1 MTAVQVNT
9 RSTKIATSIAG
20 SALIGNAVFNTG
32 NHRSEVAGSIAVFYL
47 LWAAIVAPFKY
58 LKHVA
63 LWVNSNAGTGAKVM
77 HIIMPVLSLLYFPL
91 FLVLLKKYVPIF
103 SAGEC
108 LAYAACAH
116 IALAIMTYHVLGAVA
131 DEWNIEQQYGF
142 FTASVMH
149 LAWFIVTSILLLGVV
164 ASHESKAS
172 PVQETEVVVKPI
184 TKPEVK
190 KIAIV
195 QSVRE
200 PELVGV
206 VEFSGS
212 GEKTEIQVLDDELN
226 HTWKALVKFR
236 NQGIMSESEF
246 NKIRIKQR
254 VWLSALNKCMDETDC
269 IVGMYTE
276 KNEELAVIL
285 SKYTNK

>member
-1 MTAVQVNT
+1 MTAIQANT

-47 LWAAIVAPFKY
+47 LWAVIIAPFKY
-58 LKHVA
+58 FKHVA
-63 LWVNSNAGTGAKVM
+63 LWANSDAGSGAKVM
-77 HIIMPVLSLLYFPL
+77 HILMPVLSLLYFPFIL
-91 FLVLLKKYVPIF
+91 ILLKKYVPIF

-131 DEWNIEQQYGF
+131 DDSKMEQQYGF

-172 PVQETEVVVKPI
+172 PVQETEVVVKQI
-184 TKPEVK
+184 TKPEVRK
-190 KIAIV
+190 VAIV
-195 QSVRE
+195 QSIRE
-200 PELVGV
+200 PEQVGI

-212 GEKTEIQVLDDELN
+212 AEKNEIQVLDDELN
-226 HTWKALVKFR
+226 HTWKALVKAR
-236 NQGIMSESEF
+236 NQGIISEGEF
-246 NKIRIKQR
+246 NKIRVKQR
-254 VWLSALNKCMDETDC
+254 IWLSALNKCMDDIDC
-269 IVGMYTE
+269 ITGMYIE
-276 KNEELAVIL
+276 KNQELEIIL
-285 SKYTNK
+285 GKYTNK